1 MSGRPQGRDDAASAQ
16 VTAACSE
23 LGLPAVRAQAIELAA
38 QATRS
43 GASYLGFLA
52 EVLSVECDQRADR
65 RRERRVK
72 EARFPRV
79 KTLDGFDVSRVD
91 GLEPAV
97 LAELAGGGWI
107 DRGEPLA
114 LIGDSGTGKTHLLI
128 ALGTAAAFQ
137 GRAVRYTTCAQLVN
151 ELVEAEDERC
161 LSRLVA
167 RYARVA
173 LLLIDEVGYLRLDAR
188 GAELLFQVITARDER
203 ASIAVASNSP
213 FSEWGKV
220 FADPRL
226 AAAIVDRLTF
236 KAHIINTGS
245 RSYRLATT
253 KETRR

>member
-1 MSGRPQGRDDAASAQ
+1 MSGRPQARDDAAAAQ

-23 LGLPAVRAQAIELAA
+23 LGLPAIRAQAADLAA
-38 QATRS
+38 QAVRS
-43 GASYLGFLA
+43 GVSYLGFLA
-52 EVLSVECDQRADR
+52 EALSVECDQRADR
-65 RRERRVK
+65 RRDRRVK
-72 EARFPRV
+72 EAKFPRV
-79 KTLDGFDVSRVD
+79 KTLADFDVSRIE
-91 GLEPAV
+91 GLEPAR
-97 LAELAGGGWI
+97 LAELGGGGWI

-128 ALGTAAAFQ
+128 ALGAAAACQ
-137 GRAVRYTTCAQLVN
+137 GRPVRYTTCAQLVN
-151 ELVEAEDERC
+151 ELVEAEDERR
-161 LSRLVA
+161 LSRLIA
-167 RYARVA
+167 RYARVG
-173 LLLIDEVGYLRLDAR
+173 LLLIDEVGYLRLDSR

-245 RSYRLATT
+245 RSYRLAAT
-253 KETRR
+253 KEARP

>member
-1 MSGRPQGRDDAASAQ
+1 M
-16 VTAACSE
+16 
-23 LGLPAVRAQAIELAA
+23 
-38 QATRS
+38 
-43 GASYLGFLA
+43 SYLGFLA
-52 EVLSVECDQRADR
+52 EVLAVESDQRADR

-79 KTLDGFDVSRVD
+79 KTLAEFDVSRID
-91 GLEPAV
+91 GLEPAH

-128 ALGTAAAFQ
+128 ALGTAAACQ
-137 GRAVRYTTCAQLVN
+137 GRAVRYVTCAQLVN
-151 ELVEAEDERC
+151 ELAEAEDERR
-161 LSRLVA
+161 LSRVVA
-167 RYARVA
+167 RYARVG

-203 ASIAVASNSP
+203 ASIGVASNAP

-226 AAAIVDRLTF
+226 AAAVVDRLTF
-236 KAHIINTGS
+236 NSHIVNTGS
-245 RSYRLATT
+245 RSYRLASAR
-253 KETRR
+253 KAKQ